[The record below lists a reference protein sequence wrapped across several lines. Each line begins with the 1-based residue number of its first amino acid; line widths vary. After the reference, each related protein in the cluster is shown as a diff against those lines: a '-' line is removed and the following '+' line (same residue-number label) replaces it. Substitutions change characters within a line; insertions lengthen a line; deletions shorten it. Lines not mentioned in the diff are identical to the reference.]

1 MSLIKHTALA
11 IALVLLAAGALISSP
26 AQAQQHPTTAKP
38 VIVSVTANF
47 QTQQMTI
54 AGMNLGA
61 NAPTVK
67 IDGLPAPVVSF
78 SQTSVV
84 ATLPSGISAGTY
96 LLTYAQSGYTVMFD
110 VTLGTAGPQGPQG
123 LQGPQGTQ
131 GVQGNPGPAGP
142 AGPQGPAGPGTILQ
156 LNQAIYLLG
165 ANTNANAYAGCN
177 PGGIVVGGTC
187 GSAEANPASANIT
200 VNGSG
205 LSGDGLNWICK
216 VNNTDLFN
224 SHPIAYGSL
233 CSYPVNAPLSK
244 HKPKTRVEISPN
256 QDLK

>member
-1 MSLIKHTALA
+1 MSLIKHTTLA
-11 IALVLLAAGALISSP
+11 IALALLAAGEFISSP

-54 AGMNLGA
+54 AGMNLDA

-96 LLTYAQSGYTVMFD
+96 LLTYVQSGYTVMFD
-110 VTLGTAGPQGPQG
+110 VTLGTAGTQGA
-123 LQGPQGTQ
+123 Q
-131 GVQGNPGPAGP
+131 GVQGDPGP
-142 AGPQGPAGPGTILQ
+142 AGPQGPAGPGTNLQ
-156 LNQAIYLLG
+156 LSQGFYTINP
-165 ANTNANAYAGCN
+165 NTTINAYYGCN
-177 PGGIVVGGTC
+177 TGGIVVGGTC
-187 GSAEANPASANIT
+187 GSAEANPASNNIT
-200 VNGSG
+200 MNGSG
-205 LSGDGLNWICK
+205 PSGDGLYWICK

-224 SHPIAYGSL
+224 SHPIAYGAL
-233 CSYPVNAPLSK
+233 CSYPVNAPMGK
-244 HKPKTRVEISPN
+244 QKPKTRVEISPN

>member
-1 MSLIKHTALA
+1 MTVLN
-11 IALVLLAAGALISSP
+11 LVLPLATCLVSLAFAAPP

-47 QTQQMTI
+47 QTQQVTI

-96 LLTYAQSGYTVMFD
+96 LLTYVQSGYTVMFD

-123 LQGPQGTQ
+123 PQGTQ
-131 GVQGNPGPAGP
+131 GAQGVQGDPGP
-142 AGPQGPAGPGTILQ
+142 AGPQGPAGPGTNLQ
-156 LNQAIYLLG
+156 LSQGFYTINP
-165 ANTNANAYAGCN
+165 NTTINAYYGCN
-177 PGGIVVGGTC
+177 TGGIVVGGTC
-187 GSAEANPASANIT
+187 GSAEANPASNNIT
-200 VNGSG
+200 MNGSG
-205 LSGDGLNWICK
+205 PSGDGLYWICK

-224 SHPIAYGSL
+224 SHPIAYGAL
-233 CSYPVNAPLSK
+233 CSYPVNAPMGK
-244 HKPKTRVEISPN
+244 QKPKTRVEISPN